1 MHAKKIQYR
10 GWQNCYHLSNNLVDL
25 IVTADVGPRIIRFGF
40 VGQPNQFKEF
50 EGEVGKTGG
59 DEWRSYGGHRLW
71 HAPEAMPRSYTPD
84 NYPVEIKI
92 GDAGL
97 HAIQPVEAQTGIQK
111 EMEIFL
117 DEDAAHVMVL
127 HRLCN
132 LGVWSVELAAWC
144 LTVMEP
150 GGTAI
155 VPLPPR
161 GSHPENLLP
170 TSILALWAYTDLTD
184 PRLTWGR
191 QHLLLRQDPDNR
203 EPFKIGASVPD
214 GWVAYA
220 RAGQLFVKK
229 FEYQPDAF
237 YPDMG
242 CSFESWTNHEM
253 LELETLSPLVYL
265 DPGDDVEYTED
276 WYLFDGVTTPKNDQ
290 DVIDWILPVVK
301 RTG

>member
-1 MHAKKIQYR
+1 MRIEKTQYR
-10 GWQNCYHLSNNLVDL
+10 GWQNCYRLSNDLVDL

-40 VGQPNQFKEF
+40 LGEPNQFKEF
-50 EGEVGKTGG
+50 ESEVGKTGG
-59 DEWRSYGGHRLW
+59 EEWRSYGGHRLW
-71 HAPEAMPRSYTPD
+71 HAPEAMPRSYAPD
-84 NYPVEIKI
+84 NFPVEIKL
-92 GDAGL
+92 GDGWL

-117 DEDAAHVMVL
+117 DEAAAHVTVL
-127 HRLCN
+127 HRLRN
-132 LGVWSVELAAWC
+132 LGVWSVELAVWC

-150 GGTAI
+150 GGAAI

-161 GSHPENLLP
+161 GAHPENLLP

-184 PRLTWGR
+184 PRLIWGR
-191 QHLLLRQDPDNR
+191 QHLLVRQDPDIPK
-203 EPFKIGASVPD
+203 PFKIGASVPD

-220 RAGQLFVKK
+220 RADNLFLKK
-229 FEYQPDAF
+229 FEYQPDMI

-265 DPGDDVEYTED
+265 DPGAEVEHTED
-276 WYLFDGVTTPKNDQ
+276 WYLFDGVTTPKNDE
-290 DVIDWILPVVK
+290 DVVNLVLPVVK
-301 RTG
+301 RIG